1 MQRVSEWV
9 IVVKRQMGILFSGIS
24 WREHVTFIDMM
35 MPTLYSAN
43 TIGWIFIVLIH
54 WHYSPRT
61 DMSLNFVTLFWVR
74 ADYSLL
80 FLLNVACLAEKQQIP
95 ISKGSTDCLE
105 FMYDDDLPLDQV
117 FWNAANHNE
126 MNKKQLCYF
135 SIIYVLL

>member
-1 MQRVSEWV
+1 
-9 IVVKRQMGILFSGIS
+9 
-24 WREHVTFIDMM
+24 
-35 MPTLYSAN
+35 
-43 TIGWIFIVLIH
+43 
-54 WHYSPRT
+54 
-61 DMSLNFVTLFWVR
+61 MSLNFDTLFWVR

-80 FLLNVACLAEKQQIP
+80 FLLNVAYLAEKQQIP